1 MMCRHVTGLDPVS
14 PRARGCEECLK
25 MHSQWVHLR
34 LCLTCGHVG
43 CCDSSPNRHATRH
56 FHETAHPVMA
66 SFEPGERWA
75 WCFVDETELG
85 VPEGFEPYLRG

>member
-1 MMCRHVTGLDPVS
+1 MCEHVQDLVAVR
-14 PRARGCEECLK
+14 PRSAGCEECLK
-25 MHSQWVHLR
+25 IGSPWVHLR

-56 FHETAHPVMA
+56 FRKEQHPVVA

-75 WCFVDETELG
+75 WCYVDEAELP
-85 VPEGFEPYLRG
+85 VPPAFEPYLRD